1 MENAEVIIEA
11 VEIVEKQKMGRK
23 VNPDAI
29 TKDPK
34 YFTNYYHKHLS
45 EQIECPK
52 CNKKI
57 SKQKLKRHQQT
68 KRCTPVN

>member
-1 MENAEVIIEA
+1 MENPEVD
-11 VEIVEKQKMGRK
+11 VEVVEVVEKKKRGRK

-34 YFTNYYHKHLS
+34 YFISYYHKHLA

-52 CNKKI
+52 CNKQI

-68 KRCTPVN
+68 KRCVPVN

>member
-1 MENAEVIIEA
+1 MENAAVIVEV
-11 VEIVEKQKMGRK
+11 VEIVEHKKRGRR

-29 TKDPK
+29 TKDLK

-52 CNKKI
+52 CNTKI
-57 SKQKLKRHQQT
+57 SKQKIKRHCY
-68 KRCTPVN
+68 RR

>member
-11 VEIVEKQKMGRK
+11 VDIVEKKKKVRK

-45 EQIECPK
+45 EQIECRK
-52 CNKKI
+52 CN
-57 SKQKLKRHQQT
+57 
-68 KRCTPVN
+68 

>member
-1 MENAEVIIEA
+1 MENAELISEA
-11 VEIVEKQKMGRK
+11 VEVMEKKKRGRK

>member
-11 VEIVEKQKMGRK
+11 VDIVEKKKRGRK

-45 EQIECPK
+45 EQIECPN